1 MKNKSYKLK
10 FYSTIITVFLFGVLP
25 ILKLTGVITCSW
37 WWISA
42 PLWVPLVFT
51 LIVCILCLLII
62 RRYDKSK
69 I

>member
-1 MKNKSYKLK
+1 MKNNNAGRYGVVLA
-10 FYSTIITVFLFGVLP
+10 VVLFLIFVA
-25 ILKLTGVITCSW
+25 LKLTRVITCSW

-62 RRYDKSK
+62 R
-69 I
+69 

>member
-1 MKNKSYKLK
+1 MKNNNVGRYGVVLA
-10 FYSTIITVFLFGVLP
+10 VVLFLIFVA
-25 ILKLTGVITCSW
+25 LKLTGVITCSW

-62 RRYDKSK
+62 RRYS
-69 I
+69 